1 MADYKLNYDKSW
13 LSNASK
19 LPSPSSALPY
29 NFGSSAKSSLSSF
42 GNFGTSLLSGG
53 LKGLIGGIFGNINYK
68 RQLRMMREQNA
79 FQRQE
84 RELQNR
90 WNLEQW
96 FRENEYNSAKN
107 QRARFQEAG
116 LNPFLLMNGSNA
128 GTASSL
134 TGSASGAS
142 APSAPFYNP
151 AEGFDNMVNNALN
164 REQQDALIK
173 SNIYSNYANSAY
185 TFGKNSRE
193 ETSLDSTINANR
205 AVAELNFEKSLTEI
219 SQRYLNSLDAESK
232 KILNKYL
239 DPLQQQELSESVA
252 RVEKLGEELNLTK
265 KEVLKATEELT
276 NLKTQGRILKQ
287 ELKHLMQTNDK
298 LISAEN
304 AESALREFV
313 AKNEKEFQSEQSPD
327 YPTNRYK
334 GRKRRDDYRD
344 YTDKT
349 LHNKRDWLRYNVL
362 DLFDEETDF
371 DREVSNQKF
380 RNKNNLTKSINYKIW
395 KDLGLFG
402 GD

>member
-13 LSNASK
+13 MTNASK

-42 GNFGTSLLSGG
+42 GNFGTSLLTGG
-53 LKGLIGGIFGNINYK
+53 LKGLFGGIFGNIAYK

-79 FQRQE
+79 FQRRE
-84 RELQNR
+84 RELQNI

-96 FRENEYNSAKN
+96 QRENEYNSAKN

-134 TGSASGAS
+134 SGSSSGAS
-142 APSAPFYNP
+142 APSAPTYNP
-151 AEGFDNMVNNALN
+151 ADGFDNMVNNALN

-173 SNIYSNYANSAY
+173 SNVYSNYANSAY

-193 ETSLDSTINANR
+193 ETALDSSINANR
-205 AVAELNFEKSLTEI
+205 AVADLNHEKSITE
-219 SQRYLNSLDAESK
+219 SSVRYLNSLDAESK
-232 KILNKYL
+232 RILNKYL
-239 DPLQQQELSESVA
+239 DPQQTQELAESVA

-287 ELKHLMQTNDK
+287 ELKHLQQTNDK
-298 LISAEN
+298 LIAAEN
-304 AESALREFV
+304 AESALREFT
-313 AKNEKEFQSEQSPD
+313 AKNEKDFQSEESPFD
-327 YPTNRYK
+327 NTNRYK
-334 GRKRRDDYRD
+334 ARKRREDYFD
-344 YTDKT
+344 NTEKT
-349 LHNKRDWLRYNVL
+349 YKNKRNWVKFNVL
-362 DLFDEETDF
+362 DLFDEDTSEEDKLEFRKRT
-371 DREVSNQKF
+371 KF
-380 RNKNNLTKSINYKIW
+380 TKGGNFLLW
-395 KDLGLFG
+395 KSLGLFG

>member
-395 KDLGLFG
+395 KDLGLLG

>member
-1 MADYKLNYDKSW
+1 MADFKLNYDKSW
-13 LSNASK
+13 LSNADP

-42 GNFGTSLLSGG
+42 GNYGTTLLTGG
-53 LKGLIGGIFGNINYK
+53 LKGLFGGIFGNLQYK

-79 FQRQE
+79 FQRRE

-96 FRENEYNSAKN
+96 MRENEYNSAKN

-134 TGSASGAS
+134 SGSSSGAS

-151 AEGFDNMVNNALN
+151 ADGFDNMVNNALN

-193 ETSLDSTINANR
+193 ETALDSSVNANR
-205 AVAELNFEKSLTEI
+205 AVAELNFEKSITEI

-239 DPLQQQELSESVA
+239 DPLQQQELAESIA

-287 ELKHLMQTNDK
+287 ELKRLQQTNDK
-298 LISAEN
+298 LIAAEN
-304 AESALREFV
+304 AESALREFT
-313 AKNEKEFQSEQSPD
+313 AKNEKEFQAEQAPD
-327 YPTNRYK
+327 NNTNRYK
-334 GRKRRDDYRD
+334 ARRRRDDYRD
-344 YTDKT
+344 ITDKT
-349 LHNKRDWLRYNVL
+349 LRNKRDWMRFNVL
-362 DLFDEETDF
+362 DLFDEETTF
-371 DREVSNQKF
+371 EREEFKNNF
-380 RNKNNLTKSINYKIW
+380 RNRNNITKSVNYKIW

-402 GD
+402 TE

>member
-1 MADYKLNYDKSW
+1 MADYKLNYNKSW
-13 LSNASK
+13 LTNAK
-19 LPSPSSALPY
+19 PLPSPSSALPY

-42 GNFGTSLLSGG
+42 GNFGTSLLTGG
-53 LKGLIGGIFGNINYK
+53 LKSIVGGIFGNIAYK

-79 FQRQE
+79 FQRRE
-84 RELQNR
+84 RELQNE
-90 WNLEQW
+90 WNLQQW
-96 FRENEYNSAKN
+96 LRENEYNSAKN

-134 TGSASGAS
+134 SGSSSGAS
-142 APSAPFYNP
+142 APSAPVYNP
-151 AEGFDNMVNNALN
+151 ADGFDNMVNNALN

-205 AVAELNFEKSLTEI
+205 AVADLNHEKSITEL

-232 KILNKYL
+232 RILNKYL
-239 DPLQQQELSESVA
+239 DPQQTQELAESIA
-252 RVEKLGEELNLTK
+252 RVQKLGEELNLTK

-276 NLKTQGRILKQ
+276 NLKTQGRMLKE
-287 ELKHLMQTNDK
+287 ELRHLRQTNDK
-298 LISAEN
+298 RIAAEN
-304 AESALREFV
+304 AESALREFT
-313 AKNEKEFQSEQSPD
+313 ATNEREYQSEQAPD

-334 GRKRRDDYRD
+334 GQRRRDYYRD

-349 LHNKRDWLRYNVL
+349 LRNKRDWLRYNVL
-362 DLFDEETDF
+362 NLFDEEDDF

-380 RNKNNLTKSINYKIW
+380 RNRNNITKTVNYKIW

-402 GD
+402 TE

>member
-1 MADYKLNYDKSW
+1 MADLKLNYDKSW
-13 LSNASK
+13 LTNAK
-19 LPSPSSALPY
+19 PLPSPSSAIPY
-29 NFGSSAKSSLSSF
+29 NLGSSAKSSLSKF
-42 GNFGTSLLSGG
+42 GNFGTSFLTGG
-53 LKGLIGGIFGNINYK
+53 LSSLIGGIFGNINYK

-96 FRENEYNSAKN
+96 MRENEYNSAKN

-134 TGSASGAS
+134 TGSASGVS
-142 APSAPFYNP
+142 APSATFYNP
-151 AEGFDNMVNNALN
+151 ADGFDNMVNNALN

-193 ETSLDSTINANR
+193 ETALDSSVNANR
-205 AVAELNFEKSLTEI
+205 AVAELNFEKSITEI

-265 KEVLKATEELT
+265 KQVLQATEELT

-287 ELKHLMQTNDK
+287 ELKHLQQTNDK
-298 LISAEN
+298 LIAAEN
-304 AESALREFV
+304 AESALREFT
-313 AKNEKEFQSEQSPD
+313 AKNEKDFQAEQAPYD
-327 YPTNRYK
+327 NTNRYK
-334 GRKRRDDYRD
+334 ARKRREDYFD

-349 LHNKRDWLRYNVL
+349 LRNKRNWLRFNVL
-362 DLFDEETDF
+362 DLFDEETTF
-371 DREVSNQKF
+371 EREEFKNNF
-380 RNKNNLTKSINYKIW
+380 RNKGKFTKGANFHIW
-395 KDLGLFG
+395 KSLGLFG
-402 GD
+402 DD